1 MSTIWLEENL
11 RSVDQYRSAYQLS
24 QHRSIYGTDQPIALV
39 TGSSLGSAWEIL
51 LQDIFFVMDTV

>member
-39 TGSSLGSAWEIL
+39 TGSSRLAWEIL